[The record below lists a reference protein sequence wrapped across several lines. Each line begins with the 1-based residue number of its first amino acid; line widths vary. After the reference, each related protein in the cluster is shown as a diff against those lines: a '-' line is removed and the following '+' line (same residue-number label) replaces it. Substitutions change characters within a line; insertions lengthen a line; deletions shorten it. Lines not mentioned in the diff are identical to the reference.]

1 MRIMWYLEID
11 EEVESSSSIENSQHL
26 VDVGVQT
33 IDIVRRSTVFTPII
47 EVNEEQTLK
56 YQNSEEVGNAK

>member
-1 MRIMWYLEID
+1 MWYLEID